1 MKMELTF
8 YSPTGEPVVLTLD
21 EARELYIL
29 LAELFAI
36 KAV

>member
-8 YSPTGEPVVLTLD
+8 YSPTGEPVVLTLP
-21 EARELYIL
+21 EARELYKL
-29 LAELFAI
+29 LAELFAE